1 MTLKFI
7 LDIASLCSDSDHEV
21 DTILKSFR
29 SVFAFYD
36 SLILATETEKSC
48 FLFHIQF

>member
-7 LDIASLCSDSDHEV
+7 LHIASLCSYANHEM
-21 DTILKSFR
+21 DTIMKSFGL
-29 SVFAFYD
+29 VFAFYD
-36 SLILATETEKSC
+36 SLILATETGKSC